1 MRTLM
6 SLDWGLQKPIVIG
19 SGSRGSPKNNG
30 PFPKRAEAAR
40 RRPIPVMTQ
49 VSGRSFSL
57 KRSEKNKNHVAG
69 KSANEA

>member
-1 MRTLM
+1 MRTLT

-30 PFPKRAEAAR
+30 PFPKRAEAAS

-49 VSGRSFSL
+49 VSGCGFSS
-57 KRSEKNKNHVAG
+57 KSSEKNQNHVAG
-69 KSANEA
+69 KSAN